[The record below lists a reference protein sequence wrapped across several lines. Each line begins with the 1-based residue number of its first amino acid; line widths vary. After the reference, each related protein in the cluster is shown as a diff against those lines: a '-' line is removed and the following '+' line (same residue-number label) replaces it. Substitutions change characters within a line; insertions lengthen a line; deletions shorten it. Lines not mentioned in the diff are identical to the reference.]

1 MSEPQKNLKGNRE
14 RWKSKRSDGLPAWCF
29 EVLQRRGWKV
39 IRRGGGQSS
48 EVASGASRQGYHF
61 WNGWVRMK
69 PYEASLTMLRLLV
82 GLSLLAGASVVVAGP
97 AEDDRF
103 EQFLTRLGLVDL
115 QAAFLEERLLAESNA
130 MRQESLARQLADLY
144 ATQLVSSAQDGE
156 RYARVIG
163 QINDL
168 IMRHP
173 QAKTPAVEV
182 MLLQADYFRAEQ
194 AIGKWLGD
202 QRQTGSREEAQQILD
217 RIAPQLA
224 TRFSELKA
232 ALEKQTTELETLPEG
247 EQRETAEQRLVR
259 LESVVGRAGYFAGWS
274 TYYAAVARPTATP
287 ADFARADQLF
297 RQLLG
302 MTEELT
308 AEDRDSL
315 GLESPWRA
323 RSVIGLGLAS
333 AAAGKLDTAKLCFD
347 WLESPGT
354 APEIRDQAAY
364 WRLHALLNAKQYDAV
379 RALAEEQLGKMTSP
393 ATSGK
398 VSFCSSLARAVFG
411 GVPELQM
418 QRQLGLMGI
427 VGLVKLRQ
435 NTLARQ
441 ILDEFQIQPEDQTGF
456 YLAWVQGQ
464 QLFEQA
470 EQSKAQEAYQAA
482 AAVLEKA
489 VAGAD
494 SESDP
499 GSVGSCQNQLAW
511 SYYRL
516 NRFEDAARMFEKA
529 AAARKAAG
537 DYGAPD
543 AAWMAFV
550 AYQQLAKDQ
559 PRFVSSAI
567 TTLSQLQ
574 RDFPEHEYA
583 RRAAYYLGKLRS
595 RAATPAET
603 IASLEKVPSDS
614 PTYLAARFDICQLL
628 YEEARK
634 VAPTELPKRL
644 TNVTQAVDTYLQAA
658 RTPGDPSEL
667 TRTVR
672 AALFVV
678 DLALAGQPSD
688 EALASR
694 YLDLARPLAA
704 KLPETQAAAAEFH
717 YRAFQVAQKS
727 GDRAALQMHASWLAE
742 KARGSSYE
750 LAGLVTA
757 AKAVD
762 EELKAAG
769 DRTNPAQLEQAY
781 QLSLR
786 LS

>member
-1 MSEPQKNLKGNRE
+1 
-14 RWKSKRSDGLPAWCF
+14 
-29 EVLQRRGWKV
+29 
-39 IRRGGGQSS
+39 
-48 EVASGASRQGYHF
+48 
-61 WNGWVRMK
+61 
-69 PYEASLTMLRLLV
+69 
-82 GLSLLAGASVVVAGP
+82 
-97 AEDDRF
+97 
-103 EQFLTRLGLVDL
+103 
-115 QAAFLEERLLAESNA
+115 
-130 MRQESLARQLADLY
+130 
-144 ATQLVSSAQDGE
+144 
-156 RYARVIG
+156 
-163 QINDL
+163 
-168 IMRHP
+168 
-173 QAKTPAVEV
+173 
-182 MLLQADYFRAEQ
+182 
-194 AIGKWLGD
+194 
-202 QRQTGSREEAQQILD
+202 
-217 RIAPQLA
+217 
-224 TRFSELKA
+224 
-232 ALEKQTTELETLPEG
+232 
-247 EQRETAEQRLVR
+247 
-259 LESVVGRAGYFAGWS
+259 
-274 TYYAAVARPTATP
+274 
-287 ADFARADQLF
+287 
-297 RQLLG
+297 
-302 MTEELT
+302 
-308 AEDRDSL
+308 
-315 GLESPWRA
+315 
-323 RSVIGLGLAS
+323 
-333 AAAGKLDTAKLCFD
+333 
-347 WLESPGT
+347 
-354 APEIRDQAAY
+354 
-364 WRLHALLNAKQYDAV
+364 
-379 RALAEEQLGKMTSP
+379 MTSP

-411 GVPELQM
+411 GAPELQM

-441 ILDEFQIQPEDQTGF
+441 ILDEFQIQPDDQAGF
-456 YLAWVQGQ
+456 YLTWVQGQ

-470 EQSKAQEAYQAA
+470 EQSKTQDAYQAA
-482 AAVLEKA
+482 AATLEKA

-494 SESDP
+494 SESDS

-516 NRFEDAARMFEKA
+516 NRLEDAARMFEKA

-537 DYGAPD
+537 DSGAPD

-634 VAPTELPKRL
+634 VGPTEMPKRL

-678 DLALAGQPSD
+678 DLALASQPSA

-704 KLPETQAAAAEFH
+704 KLPETQPAAAEFH
-717 YRAFQVAQKS
+717 YRAFQVAQKT
-727 GDRAALQMHASWLAE
+727 GNGGALQTHASWLAE

-757 AKAVD
+757 AKSVD
-762 EELKAAG
+762 EEIKAAG
-769 DRTNPAQLEQAY
+769 DRTTPAQLEKAHQLYARLSELLGDSPEAIQRDKNARVAASKAAQYAQARGLHAEAARRLEALLAATAAEGTKNRDYLRRAAIAHFDAQQFDQALPHWRTLLAGLSKGSAEWFEAKYY
-781 QLSLR
+781 QLACLSRTDPAAYTQVRDQFRLLYPQVPAPWGAKLAELR
-786 LS
+786 